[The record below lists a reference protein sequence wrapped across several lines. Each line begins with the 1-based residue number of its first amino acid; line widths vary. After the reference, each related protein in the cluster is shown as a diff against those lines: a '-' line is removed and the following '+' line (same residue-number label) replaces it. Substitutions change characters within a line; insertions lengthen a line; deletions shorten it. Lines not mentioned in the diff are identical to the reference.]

1 MSLLSK
7 EAILAV
13 EDLPT
18 EDVDV
23 PEWGGAVRIKGL
35 SGRERDR
42 FESSSIVTDKKGVSK
57 PNYTNLRARLV
68 ALSIVDE
75 SGRRMFSD
83 TDVNLLGT
91 KSAAALERV
100 FKAAQRL
107 NGMTDE
113 DVEEMTE
120 DFGEDHDE
128 TSTTD

>member
-1 MSLLSK
+1 MLLSK
-7 EAILAV
+7 EAILSV
-13 EDLPT
+13 EDLPS

-23 PEWGGAVRIKGL
+23 PEWGGTVRIKGL

-42 FESSSIVTDKKGVSK
+42 FEAGSIVTDKKGVTK

-68 ALSIVDE
+68 ALSIVGED
-75 SGRRMFSD
+75 GRRLFSD
-83 TDVNLLGT
+83 TDVNLLGA
-91 KSAAALERV
+91 KSASALERV
-100 FKAAQRL
+100 FKAAQKL
-107 NGMTDE
+107 NGMTDA